1 VEANL
6 AHEPGRFISR
16 DVTKIEKIETELN
29 NLIERLH
36 NQRLLNEGERQTEE
50 AWRESERREEA
61 RRREENRGGWL
72 SWYRCLEHGYLER
85 AAECARRADRLASL
99 EIEDAKGD
107 AV

>member
-1 VEANL
+1 MEANL

-50 AWRESERREEA
+50 AWRERET
-61 RRREENRGGWL
+61 
-72 SWYRCLEHGYLER
+72 
-85 AAECARRADRLASL
+85 
-99 EIEDAKGD
+99 
-107 AV
+107 

>member
-16 DVTKIEKIETELN
+16 DVTKIQTDLN
-29 NLIERLH
+29 NLIESRH
-36 NQRLLNEGERQTEE
+36 NQRVLNEGERQTEE

-72 SWYRCLEHGYLER
+72 S
-85 AAECARRADRLASL
+85 
-99 EIEDAKGD
+99 
-107 AV
+107 